1 MALPNTHHGP
11 KEIAE
16 ILKNKKKIFFD
27 GIGGVSMN
35 SLAHISHLRGYEVSG
50 YDRTESAITDKLE
63 AMGIKVYYTASAEH
77 VKDCAALVYT
87 VAIPESNPEYSYARD
102 HGIPLISRADYLGY
116 IMTGYSERIGVSGTH
131 GKSTTTGMLAKIL
144 SYAKKNPTVSGG
156 AALKETGE
164 VDIIGGHDYFVFE
177 ACEYMDSFLD
187 FNPTT
192 AIILNIEL
200 DHVDYFK
207 SMEQMRGS
215 YLNFITLPSCKN
227 AVINL
232 DDENC
237 RLVAAEAVKR
247 GINVVSFSR
256 TDKSA
261 DYYSENEDTSDGY
274 PEFDIM
280 SKGEKLAH
288 VKLKIP
294 GAHYISDSLA
304 AFAACIISGT
314 TPEEIAG
321 GLSEYRGICRRME
334 YLGKTKNGAELYSDY
349 AHHPTEIAA
358 TLSAARKITK
368 GRLIIVF
375 QSHTYSRTAE
385 LFDGF
390 VSAFA
395 DSGVDKLI
403 LCPIYAARETNTYG
417 ITSEKL
423 AGAICEKN
431 KSVVCADSLEKAAE
445 IAEAEGKDGDVI
457 VVMGAGDVIKVA
469 EILEGNAK

>member
-1 MALPNTHHGP
+1 
-11 KEIAE
+11 
-16 ILKNKKKIFFD
+16 
-27 GIGGVSMN
+27 
-35 SLAHISHLRGYEVSG
+35 
-50 YDRTESAITDKLE
+50 
-63 AMGIKVYYTASAEH
+63 
-77 VKDCAALVYT
+77 
-87 VAIPESNPEYSYARD
+87 
-102 HGIPLISRADYLGY
+102 
-116 IMTGYSERIGVSGTH
+116 
-131 GKSTTTGMLAKIL
+131 
-144 SYAKKNPTVSGG
+144 
-156 AALKETGE
+156 
-164 VDIIGGHDYFVFE
+164 
-177 ACEYMDSFLD
+177 
-187 FNPTT
+187 
-192 AIILNIEL
+192 
-200 DHVDYFK
+200 
-207 SMEQMRGS
+207 MRGS

-237 RLVAAEAVKR
+237 RLVASEAVKR

-334 YLGKTKNGAELYSDY
+334 N
-349 AHHPTEIAA
+349 
-358 TLSAARKITK
+358 LSAARKITK
-368 GRLIIVF
+368 GSLIIVF

-423 AGAICEKN
+423 ADAISEKN
-431 KSVVCADSLEKAAE
+431 KSVVCADS
-445 IAEAEGKDGDVI
+445 
-457 VVMGAGDVIKVA
+457 AGV
-469 EILEGNAK
+469 